1 LNTFAQVGTALG
13 LATLVT
19 LAAVHAGA
27 SAGGEESSPEAL
39 VEGYRLAFFVASGV
53 AVLGVS
59 AALSLVRR
67 GKEAPGKQ

>member
-1 LNTFAQVGTALG
+1 
-13 LATLVT
+13 
-19 LAAVHAGA
+19 
-27 SAGGEESSPEAL
+27 